1 VTEHATVYIY
11 MFILVGF
18 ARPLLDFILIYN
30 NRLIKGQLVAPGRVA
45 WLVPSKYKPLP
56 SEMPTDRS
64 FVLFSMQN
72 YIVKIFS
79 YIIIL
84 ITFDAVCPPLA
95 FIGCI
100 SIIIFTYHEQLL
112 MGRLLTEANENNLH
126 FVTEL
131 IKTELSTTSSHFSHT
146 AWLIVPL
153 ASCFLPFFVFDP
165 IGDSV
170 GWHRAIWAPMLI
182 LAFSPTL
189 WTCLKLREYLQVFIA
204 PVTRESNITD
214 QSHDSMII
222 VRNPMISLFSSR
234 SGTDGVELKSTA
246 VVA

>member
-1 VTEHATVYIY
+1 
-11 MFILVGF
+11 
-18 ARPLLDFILIYN
+18 
-30 NRLIKGQLVAPGRVA
+30 
-45 WLVPSKYKPLP
+45 
-56 SEMPTDRS
+56 
-64 FVLFSMQN
+64 
-72 YIVKIFS
+72 
-79 YIIIL
+79 
-84 ITFDAVCPPLA
+84 
-95 FIGCI
+95 
-100 SIIIFTYHEQLL
+100 